1 MKNTFTFLFYILG
14 CTCLS
19 AQNLN
24 FSDAKFKKLLLT
36 SNSTNSIAIDENN
49 NSITIDENNDG
60 EISLEEANRI
70 KILNI
75 RQDPN
80 FKYEDPSNIFSQVN
94 EEYYNEH
101 LPEDII
107 DLLLFKN
114 LEEIYVYDTKS
125 VNLHFK
131 DNDKLKKL
139 KFFMNTPAVFTD
151 RTVIF
156 ENCTAITDLKDV
168 YIDAGPSIIK
178 NRFSFINCPNVIP
191 SDLLLRNFTSELT
204 IVNTPIKSIKIEKV
218 GASFSLNKLLINN
231 IPTLKSVTISPNLGN
246 ELHLDLANNLN
257 LEEILFLRDDF
268 NSSPR
273 QKIGFLNLEGNNNL
287 KRIIGL
293 NMTDVDFSNDGLIN
307 LEELDIA
314 YYNRNIYYGHNSPSP
329 NYVYLGKTKSVN
341 LNGLPKLKKFIA
353 FNQKFDSIDFSK
365 NPLLE
370 EVDLT
375 NTVYHFTSLDLSNF
389 NHLSTI
395 KIINNSSMDSNLE
408 TNLKSLKINNNPSLE
423 KLELNY
429 ISAKLENFE
438 LNNNDKIESLSMN
451 TSGPREFYNNR
462 NKNTTFLIAN
472 NPKLNA
478 IRFSTH
484 QFDSLDLYKNKSLKN
499 IFFYSN
505 NIDMNLLNIRNNNI
519 ENIDLNQLIKF
530 RINTICVND
539 GQVESMQS
547 KFPES
552 NIITTCNDKETLSIN
567 DLKKNNI
574 TIYPNPIQDNL
585 TVKSP
590 TEIKFIEIYSIAGE
604 RVLYKTV
611 NSKNYNTSLAH
622 LKPGNYILKIN
633 TNNEVQ
639 IKKII
644 KK

>member
-1 MKNTFTFLFYILG
+1 MKNTFTFLLYILG

-49 NSITIDENNDG
+49 NSIIIDENNDG

-70 KILNI
+70 KILNV

-293 NMTDVDFSNDGLIN
+293 NMTDVDLSNFGLIN
-307 LEELDIA
+307 LEELDLSM
-314 YYNRNIYYGHNSPSP
+314 YNRYKYYSSSGFI
-329 NYVYLGKTKSVN
+329 VFGDTKSIN
-341 LNGLPKLKKFIA
+341 LKGLPKLKKLIA
-353 FNQKFDSIDFSK
+353 HNQSFDSIDLSDI
-365 NPLLE
+365 PLLE
-370 EVDLT
+370 EIDLT
-375 NTVYHFTSLDLSNF
+375 NTINLESLDLSNF
-389 NHLSTI
+389 NHLKNV
-395 KIINNSSMDSNLE
+395 KINLIYNSISSLGMYSPKLRN
-408 TNLKSLKINNNPSLE
+408 LKINNNSSLE
-423 KLELNY
+423 KVTIENLSTILEH
-429 ISAKLENFE
+429 FE
-438 LNNNDKIESLSMN
+438 LNNNENIADISFLKSSIFGSDNYL
-451 TSGPREFYNNR
+451 

-472 NPKLNA
+472 NTKLNA
-478 IRFSTH
+478 INLNQH
-484 QFDSLDLYKNKSLKN
+484 QFESLDLSKNKSLKN
-499 IFFYSN
+499 IFIHDN
-505 NIDMNLLNIRNNNI
+505 NIDMNLLNIRNNNT
-519 ENIDLNQLIKF
+519 ENVDLKQFRKF
-530 RINTICVND
+530 QINTICVND
-539 GQVESMQS
+539 GQVESMQTQ
-547 KFPES
+547 FPES

-585 TVKSP
+585 TIKSS

-604 RVLYKTV
+604 KVLYKTV
-611 NSKNYNTSLAH
+611 NSKTYNISLVH

>member
-1 MKNTFTFLFYILG
+1 MKNIFTYLLYILG

-49 NSITIDENNDG
+49 NSIIIDENNDG

-70 KILNI
+70 KILNV

-80 FKYEDPSNIFSQVN
+80 FKYQDPSNIYSQVN
-94 EEYYNEH
+94 KEYYNEH

-125 VNLHFK
+125 ANIHFK
-131 DNDKLKKL
+131 DNDKIRIV
-139 KFFMNTPAVFTD
+139 KFMFNLPLVKVDKT
-151 RTVIF
+151 INF
-156 ENCTAITDLKDV
+156 ENCTAITNIKD
-168 YIDAGPSIIK
+168 ILELAIEMSTSTNK
-178 NRFSFINCPNVIP
+178 FSFINCPNVIP
-191 SDLLLRNFTSELT
+191 NDLKLQNTFRELT
-204 IVNTPIKSIKIEKV
+204 IINTPVNSISIKKITSST
-218 GASFSLNKLLINN
+218 GHYLAKLTIKNV
-231 IPTLKSVTISPNLGN
+231 PTLKSVTLENGLRVPY
-246 ELHLDLANNLN
+246 LDLPNNVN
-257 LEEILFLRDDF
+257 LEELIFVRDNDNKFVTRKTEFLDL
-268 NSSPR
+268 
-273 QKIGFLNLEGNNNL
+273 KGNHNL
-287 KRIIGL
+287 KKIIGL
-293 NMTDVDFSNDGLIN
+293 NYETIDFSNDGLSN

-314 YYNRNIYYGHNSPSP
+314 VENRYKYYGHGDGYIYFGN
-329 NYVYLGKTKSVN
+329 TKSVN

-353 FNQKFDSIDFSK
+353 YNQLFDSIDFSN

-375 NTVYHFTSLDLSNF
+375 NTVLNLTSLDLSNLI
-389 NHLSTI
+389 HLSTI
-395 KIINNSSMDSNLE
+395 TIENTIEPTGFNNFKIIN
-408 TNLKSLKINNNPSLE
+408 TRILKINNNPSLE
-423 KLELNY
+423 KITIRNLSALLEH
-429 ISAKLENFE
+429 FE
-438 LNNNDKIESLSMN
+438 LNNNKNLENISFSNRNDYK
-451 TSGPREFYNNR
+451 RNR
-462 NKNTTFLIAN
+462 NKNTFFLIAN
-472 NPKLNA
+472 NPKLNT
-478 IRFSTH
+478 INLYQH
-484 QFDSLDLYKNKSLKN
+484 QFYSLDLSKNKSLKN
-499 IFFYSN
+499 IFIRSN
-505 NIDMNLLNIRNNNI
+505 NIDMNFLNIRNNNT
-519 ENIDLNQLIKF
+519 ENVDFELYVRS

-539 GQVESMQS
+539 GQVESMQTQ
-547 KFPES
+547 FPES
-552 NIITTCNDKETLSIN
+552 NIITTCNDETLSIN

-611 NSKNYNTSLAH
+611 NSKNYNTSLVH

-633 TNNEVQ
+633 TKNEVQ